1 MEPAVT
7 GEDTSALLSPGG
19 CQLLRLSRVRLASGG
34 GEIQTEIIVRGPG
47 RSGIT
52 GEAGGPA
59 LSPDL
64 GRPT

>member
-7 GEDTSALLSPGG
+7 GGDTSALLSAAVVSSEAQPRPPCFGG
-19 CQLLRLSRVRLASGG
+19 T
-34 GEIQTEIIVRGPG
+34 EIQTEIIARGLG
-47 RSGIT
+47 RSEAR

-59 LSPDL
+59 LSPVL

>member
-7 GEDTSALLSPGG
+7 GEDTSALLSPAVVSSEAQPRPPCFGG
-19 CQLLRLSRVRLASGG
+19 T
-34 GEIQTEIIVRGPG
+34 EIQTEIITRGLG
-47 RSGIT
+47 RSGAT

>member
-1 MEPAVT
+1 MEPAAT
-7 GEDTSALLSPGG
+7 GEDTSALLSRR
-19 CQLLRLSRVRLASGG
+19 LSVLRLSRVPPCFGG
-34 GEIQTEIIVRGPG
+34 TEIQTEIITRGHG
-47 RSGIT
+47 RSGAT